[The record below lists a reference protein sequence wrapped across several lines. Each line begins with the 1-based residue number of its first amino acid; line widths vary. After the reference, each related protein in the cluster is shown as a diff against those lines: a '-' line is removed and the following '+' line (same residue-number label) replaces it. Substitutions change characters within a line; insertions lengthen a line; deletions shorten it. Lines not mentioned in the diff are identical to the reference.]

1 MPRYS
6 DEILEQVK
14 SRNDIVDVI
23 SQYIVLK
30 RSGRNYFGACPFHN
44 EKTPSLSVSPDRQI
58 FKCFGCGVGGNVFQF
73 ISKIENLSF
82 GEAVEMLAERA
93 GVELPKVGSEDEKT
107 AILKSKVYS
116 VNEEAAKFFHENLY
130 KKTSKDAQEY
140 VKKRKLDN
148 KTLKAFMIGYAED
161 NNSLLEHLKQKGF
174 KEEEMR
180 ASGLIG
186 KSNDG
191 RMYDKFRARLM
202 FPIQDVR
209 GRVIAFGGRVLIPE
223 DERKKI
229 EESGKKM
236 PKYINSP
243 EDIVYSKG
251 RNLFGLNVAKKANT
265 GMMKR
270 ILVVEGYMDAI
281 SLYKCGITNVVASL
295 GTALT
300 DSQARLLRKNA
311 EQVILGYDA
320 DGAGQNAIIRAMD
333 ILKNMGVDI
342 RVLQISGAKDPDEYV
357 LKYGAERFK
366 MCMDESLSLV
376 EFKAKVLKKSLNTEN
391 VNDRI
396 KFLNELA
403 KILAE
408 VDNTMERELYI
419 ERIAKAYQVSKEA
432 IFGEVN
438 KLLYKNSGA
447 NQKTLDSSKVKLKPI
462 SDIKNKDHNN
472 TINVRDE
479 VNGNNNGQES
489 KKISE
494 STINREKMLIYLLM
508 TSPKESFNRIKSVV
522 NVNDIQDE
530 TNRLI
535 VEKIYEKGLENI
547 DLDMSMNWFD
557 ENVINYLSG
566 ILMQDF
572 EFNQKQDIDKA
583 IEDIEKTY
591 VIERKIARRDEL
603 ISLLENKD
611 NLTDEDYKKLEK
623 ELNDIIIELAMMK

>member
-23 SQYIVLK
+23 SQYIALK
-30 RSGRNYFGACPFHN
+30 RSGRNYFGVCPFHN

-73 ISKIENLSF
+73 VSKIENLSF
-82 GEAVEMLAERA
+82 GETVELLAERA
-93 GVELPKVGSEDEKT
+93 SIELPKLGSEDEKT
-107 AILKSKVYS
+107 SILKSKVYS

-130 KKTSKDAQEY
+130 KNTSKDAQEY

-148 KTLKAFMIGYAED
+148 NTLKAFMIGYAED

-191 RMYDKFRARLM
+191 RLYDKFRGRLM

-209 GRVIAFGGRVLIPE
+209 GKVIAFGGRVLIPE

-229 EESGKKM
+229 EETGKKM

-251 RNLFGLNVAKKANT
+251 RNLFGLNVAKKANN

-300 DSQARLLRKNA
+300 DAQARLLRKNA

-357 LKYGAERFK
+357 VKYGPERFK
-366 MCMDESLSLV
+366 KCMDESISLV

-403 KILAE
+403 KILSE

-419 ERIAKAYQVSKEA
+419 ERIAKAYSVSKEA
-432 IFGEVN
+432 IFAEVN
-438 KLLYKNSGA
+438 KLLYKNS
-447 NQKTLDSSKVKLKPI
+447 NVSMKTLDSSKAKLKPI
-462 SDIKNKDHNN
+462 KDLNKEDNS
-472 TINVRDE
+472 
-479 VNGNNNGQES
+479 S
-489 KKISE
+489 KSSGARKISE

-508 TSPKESFNRIKSVV
+508 NNPKESYERIKKAVSID
-522 NVNDIQDE
+522 DIQDE
-530 TNRLI
+530 TNKLI
-535 VEKIYEKGLENI
+535 VTKIYEKDAESI
-547 DLDMSMNWFD
+547 DPDSAMNWFED
-557 ENVINYLSG
+557 EEVINYLSG

-572 EFNQKQDIDKA
+572 EINEKQDIDKA
-583 IEDIEKTY
+583 IEDIEKTF
-591 VIERKIARRDEL
+591 VKESKLARRDEIIL
-603 ISLLENKD
+603 LLEDKE
-611 NLTDEDYKKLEK
+611 NLSEDEYKKLEN
-623 ELNDIIIELAMMK
+623 ELNDIIIELAKMR